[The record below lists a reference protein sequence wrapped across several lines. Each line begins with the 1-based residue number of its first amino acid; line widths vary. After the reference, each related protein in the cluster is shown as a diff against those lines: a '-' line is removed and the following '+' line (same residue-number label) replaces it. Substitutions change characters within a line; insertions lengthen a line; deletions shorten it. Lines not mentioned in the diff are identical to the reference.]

1 MFGVE
6 DYFSKPSY
14 SVNSL
19 LDETKNKTQLGQWI
33 LNLEYDGKTSVGD
46 LVAAS

>member
-1 MFGVE
+1 ME
-6 DYFSKPSY
+6 
-14 SVNSL
+14 
-19 LDETKNKTQLGQWI
+19 ETKNKTPLGQWI